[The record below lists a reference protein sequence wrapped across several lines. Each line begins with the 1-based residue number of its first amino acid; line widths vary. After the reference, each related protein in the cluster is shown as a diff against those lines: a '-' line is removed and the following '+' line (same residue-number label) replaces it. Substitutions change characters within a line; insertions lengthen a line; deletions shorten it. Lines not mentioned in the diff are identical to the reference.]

1 MDQNPPKEPRTPIN
15 LRIKFRSET
24 LDQFIDRYAI
34 DVSRGG
40 IFIRTR
46 EPLAVGTQLKLDFQ
60 YQNGTPL
67 MSGEGTVVWIRDP
80 DPNRANVPPGM
91 GVRFDR
97 LSPESQAVL
106 DQLLNDKASREKT
119 GISPIGNE
127 KSGGI
132 AVRRPSSMFAALES
146 EQVPA
151 QPPSSS
157 AGASAPGP
165 GAAMFPGRPSA
176 AYIPTVSSL
185 GAAGLK
191 PATIV
196 PAAAPPPSQP
206 RMTSSSMAAAG
217 ARAPAPPAQ
226 ATTAKAP
233 VGGASGAAI
242 PGAPSSGDTTVVAST
257 PAAPSSAASGAAGY
271 RPLGSARNPF
281 SGSSLQPGRAPT
293 GGPGARARSPFTGP
307 DEKTAG
313 PFPFETLTPAAGVS
327 VSSGDENDELTDEPT
342 QIAGRM
348 PSFLSPDEDPTSVGS
363 RPGGHPL
370 NDASFLGG
378 DLNDEPTRIT
388 SRDVDRPVR
397 PEPELRSL
405 AGGRATGARPATGA
419 AGPGATGTP
428 VPASAA
434 TDRRLASSPGIGS
447 TMDGGTSADASR
459 ARQSLDLA
467 PPVGAAAPLPPVG
480 ELRSTNQQL
489 GTSGPTPRR
498 EASGGSLD
506 PLAVLDGVA
515 SSPPRTQDPV
525 PVSGTAPTLLSTAA
539 AAPKTSPH
547 ASASNTTAAPAA
559 SSAAPPRSTSPTR
572 RPSPALIGLTVVG
585 LGAAAFFVFRYFAS
599 QATQTASTSAI
610 AVAVSPAGPAPE
622 GTAAAPQ
629 GTPEAP
635 PSATAEGE
643 TAPSRPGS
651 EAREA
656 RPQGAGPGEAA
667 GNAPSAAAPPAP
679 KMAAAAA
686 AATGTVPKEGAAPK
700 AAAEPGSDNDAA
712 RTVAVADPSGAAAA
726 RKSNKRKIAKGPGAT
741 GDVAPPEGGEK
752 PTPSES
758 AKIAAS
764 DAPAPPEG
772 VGSDEGAAGHQ
783 IRVTSKPPG
792 AEVAIDGQV
801 VGQTPLVTSIADVSS
816 PHFLSVRKEGFETFE
831 QMISS
836 TSAWAKTKGTKGQP
850 AFPTLKIN
858 AKLKASGGGTAPAT
872 GATADVKGPAAA
884 DGSKTAAAAGE
895 SAAAAPAAKEPPAT
909 APPKVEETK
918 SDKTMAPGGSDER
931 APTAP

>member
-119 GISPIGNE
+119 GISPIGAE

-132 AVRRPSSMFAALES
+132 AVRRPSSMFAALEP
-146 EQVPA
+146 EQAPA

-157 AGASAPGP
+157 AGSSPPGP
-165 GAAMFPGRPSA
+165 GAATFPGRPSA

-185 GAAGLK
+185 GTAGLK

-196 PAAAPPPSQP
+196 PAAAAPPSQP
-206 RMTSSSMAAAG
+206 RMTSSSLPAAG
-217 ARAPAPPAQ
+217 SKTPAPPSQ
-226 ATTAKAP
+226 AATAKAP
-233 VGGASGAAI
+233 VAGGGAPS
-242 PGAPSSGDTTVVAST
+242 APSSGDTTVVAST

-281 SGSSLQPGRAPT
+281 SGSSLQPGRAPAS
-293 GGPGARARSPFTGP
+293 GPGGRAGSPLTGF

-313 PFPFETLTPAAGVS
+313 PFPFDTATPAAGVT
-327 VSSGDENDELTDEPT
+327 VSGGEENDELTDEPT

-363 RPGGHPL
+363 RPGSHPL
-370 NDASFLGG
+370 ADAAFLGG
-378 DLNDEPTRIT
+378 DINDEPTRIT
-388 SRDVDRPVR
+388 SREVERPARPV
-397 PEPELRSL
+397 EPELRSL
-405 AGGRATGARPATGA
+405 AGGRATGARPGA
-419 AGPGATGTP
+419 SGTP
-428 VPASAA
+428 IPAA
-434 TDRRLASSPGIGS
+434 DRRLASSPGIGI
-447 TMDGGTSADASR
+447 TADGGASAGGTR

-467 PPVGAAAPLPPVG
+467 PPVGSAAPLPPLG
-480 ELRSTNQQL
+480 DLRSTNQQL
-489 GTSGPTPRR
+489 ETGGPTPASVASAASMASGASEERR
-498 EASGGSLD
+498 EGSLD
-506 PLAVLDGVA
+506 PLAGLDDGA
-515 SSPPRTQDPV
+515 GGPARAADSL
-525 PVSGTAPTLLSTAA
+525 PVSGTAPTLLATAA
-539 AAPKTSPH
+539 ATPK
-547 ASASNTTAAPAA
+547 ASAQAPSSSTPAIPA
-559 SSAAPPRSTSPTR
+559 PSSAPPAKSAPPVR

-599 QATQTASTSAI
+599 QSTQTASTSAI
-610 AVAVSPAGPAPE
+610 AVAVSPAGSSPE
-622 GTAAAPQ
+622 GNAPSAAKGP
-629 GTPEAP
+629 PEAP
-635 PSATAEGE
+635 PSAAAEAE
-643 TAPSRPGS
+643 TGPGS
-651 EAREA
+651 SPS
-656 RPQGAGPGEAA
+656 RPQGAGSAEAPAAPAA
-667 GNAPSAAAPPAP
+667 GVAS
-679 KMAAAAA
+679 
-686 AATGTVPKEGAAPK
+686 KEKEKKDGVGSKP
-700 AAAEPGSDNDAA
+700 AAEPGTDNEAA
-712 RTVAVADPSGAAAA
+712 RTVAVADSPGAAA
-726 RKSNKRKIAKGPGAT
+726 RKSNKRKVAKVAGAT
-741 GDVAPPEGGEK
+741 GDVAPPESNEK
-752 PTPSES
+752 PTPTES
-758 AKIAAS
+758 AKTAAS

-772 VGSDEGAAGHQ
+772 AAGDESAAGHQ

-792 AEVAIDGQV
+792 AEVAIDGQL
-801 VGQTPLVTSIADVSS
+801 VGQTPLSTSIADVSS

-831 QMISS
+831 QMISA
-836 TSAWAKTKGTKGQP
+836 TSAWAKAKGAKGQP
-850 AFPTLKIN
+850 AVPTLKIN
-858 AKLKASGGGTAPAT
+858 AKLKASGGAAAAA
-872 GATADVKGPAAA
+872 GAAADAKGPAAT
-884 DGSKTAAAAGE
+884 DGSK
-895 SAAAAPAAKEPPAT
+895 AAPAGGEGAPGAAVKEPPAT
-909 APPKVEETK
+909 APPKMEKMEEPKAETK
-918 SDKTMAPGGSDER
+918 ADKTMAPGGADER

>member
-67 MSGEGTVVWIRDP
+67 MAGEGTVVWIRDP

-119 GISPIGNE
+119 GVAPIGAE

-132 AVRRPSSMFAALES
+132 AVRRPSSMFAALEQ

-151 QPPSSS
+151 QPSSSS
-157 AGASAPGP
+157 AGASPPGP
-165 GAAMFPGRPSA
+165 SSGAATFPGRPSA

-185 GAAGLK
+185 GTAGLK

-196 PAAAPPPSQP
+196 PAAAAPPAQP

-217 ARAPAPPAQ
+217 SKAPAPPAQ
-226 ATTAKAP
+226 AATAKAP
-233 VGGASGAAI
+233 LAGGTAAN
-242 PGAPSSGDTTVVAST
+242 APSSGDTTVVAST

-281 SGSSLQPGRAPT
+281 SGSGLQP
-293 GGPGARARSPFTGP
+293 ARPPRSSVTDF

-313 PFPFETLTPAAGVS
+313 PFPFETATPAAGVA
-327 VSSGDENDELTDEPT
+327 VSSGEENDELMDEPT

-370 NDASFLGG
+370 GDASFLGG

-388 SRDVDRPVR
+388 SREVERPARPV
-397 PEPELRSL
+397 EPELRSL
-405 AGGRATGARPATGA
+405 AGGRATGPRPSPVAS
-419 AGPGATGTP
+419 ATGTP
-428 VPASAA
+428 TPAGPAA
-434 TDRRLASSPGIGS
+434 DRRLASSPGIGIGG
-447 TMDGGTSADASR
+447 DGGTSADGSR
-459 ARQSLDLA
+459 AKQSLDLA
-467 PPVGAAAPLPPVG
+467 PPVGSAAPQPPLG
-480 ELRSTNQQL
+480 ELRSTNHQL
-489 GTSGPTPRR
+489 GTGGPTP
-498 EASGGSLD
+498 ASVPRLERGQGSLDRSLD
-506 PLAVLDGVA
+506 PLALLNGGDGG
-515 SSPPRTQDPV
+515 PPQTADSL
-525 PVSGTAPTLLSTAA
+525 PVSGTAPTLLSAA
-539 AAPKTSPH
+539 AATSN
-547 ASASNTTAAPAA
+547 ASPQASSSSTPAGPAA
-559 SSAAPPRSTSPTR
+559 SSAAPARSAPPAR

-599 QATQTASTSAI
+599 QSTQTASTSAI
-610 AVAVSPAGPAPE
+610 AVAVSPPGAAPE
-622 GTAAAPQ
+622 GNAPAAAK
-629 GTPEAP
+629 GTPETP
-635 PSATAEGE
+635 PSAAAEAE
-643 TAPSRPGS
+643 TGPGASPSRAVERAS
-651 EAREA
+651 DKAKEA
-656 RPQGAGPGEAA
+656 RPQGADSTEAPAAPAA
-667 GNAPSAAAPPAP
+667 GAAS
-679 KMAAAAA
+679 KE
-686 AATGTVPKEGAAPK
+686 KEGVGPK
-700 AAAEPGSDNDAA
+700 PAAEPAPDNGAA
-712 RTVAVADPSGAAAA
+712 RTVAVAESPAAAA
-726 RKSNKRKIAKGPGAT
+726 RKSNKRKVAKIAGAT
-741 GDVAPPEGGEK
+741 GDVAPPEGNEK

-758 AKIAAS
+758 AKAAVG

-772 VGSDEGAAGHQ
+772 AAADENAAGHQ
-783 IRVTSKPPG
+783 IRVTSKPPS
-792 AEVAIDGQV
+792 AEVAIDGQL
-801 VGQTPLVTSIADVSS
+801 VGQTPLSTSIADVSS

-831 QMISS
+831 QMISA
-836 TSAWAKTKGTKGQP
+836 TSAWAKTKGAKGQP
-850 AFPTLKIN
+850 AVPTLKIN
-858 AKLKASGGGTAPAT
+858 AKLKASGGGAAA
-872 GATADVKGPAAA
+872 GATAEAKGAAA
-884 DGSKTAAAAGE
+884 VDGSKAATAGGDGAPAA
-895 SAAAAPAAKEPPAT
+895 AAKEPPAT
-909 APPKVEETK
+909 APPKMEEAKTETK
-918 SDKTMAPGGSDER
+918 ADKPMAPGGADER